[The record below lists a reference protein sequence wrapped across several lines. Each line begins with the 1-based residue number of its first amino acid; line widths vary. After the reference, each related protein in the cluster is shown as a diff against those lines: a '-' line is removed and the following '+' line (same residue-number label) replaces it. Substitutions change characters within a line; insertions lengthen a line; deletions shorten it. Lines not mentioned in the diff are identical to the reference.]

1 MGTLIQLIGIASIAL
16 GLYGL
21 IYLLRLKRRST
32 PRGKARSFWWQM
44 NQAWAAATSG
54 FWVTTTT
61 PYDPREEE
69 LARLLNGDRAAARRL
84 AKGAGSADRAIAQV
98 LRDRR

>member
-1 MGTLIQLIGIASIAL
+1 MSALIQVIGLASIAL

-21 IYLLRLKRRST
+21 IFLLQLNRRSA
-32 PRGKARSFWWQM
+32 PRQKARGFWWQF
-44 NQAWAAATSG
+44 NEAWAAATSG

-84 AKGAGSADRAIAQV
+84 AKGAGGADRAIAQL